1 MPMERIRGT
10 FAGSR
15 MLLGGFM
22 NWFSNMKIGR
32 KLGLGFG
39 IIEILMIGLGVFS
52 IVQLSK
58 VNGSTVE
65 IATNWLPSVKT
76 VEELRFE
83 SATFRRDSLNYIIA
97 RDKRQD
103 FEERMS
109 ASLSAVAN
117 DEKTYE
123 ALISSDE
130 ERRLY
135 QGFRDQWDKF
145 QIVNKRVVELAKQNK
160 NVDAENLAQS
170 EGGHFFEASAKYL
183 QDDVELNNKGGVDAA
198 KQAALAYSSS
208 RYWVIGILIGAVGL
222 GLLVATSLARSIT
235 SSTTQMLLMIQEV
248 ADNNLASK
256 DLKIDSEDE
265 IGMAGEALNR
275 MKNNLQG
282 IIHSIASTASHVAS
296 ASEEISSSATQQAQ
310 SAETQKD
317 QTVQVATAMQE
328 MSSTVVSVS
337 DSCNKAA
344 DAARQAAET
353 ARLGGTI
360 VEGTLT
366 KMRVIAESV
375 GATAKKMEELGKSS
389 DQIGRIIGVIDD
401 IADQTNLLALN
412 AAIEAA
418 RAGEQGRGFAVVA
431 DEVRK
436 LAERTTT
443 ATKEIA
449 QMIKNIQDETKIA
462 VVAMESGTKEV
473 EEGVTS
479 TAKAG
484 DTLRAIIQMSEQ
496 VGGMITEIA
505 TAATEQSSTTEQVN
519 MNIDQIA
526 KLVKESA
533 IGAQQSAT
541 ACQDLSSLALD
552 LQTMVGKFKL
562 EERNQDARNNARPG
576 NGSSDQDHAARP
588 KALAAAAQ

>member
-1 MPMERIRGT
+1 MNKL
-10 FAGSR
+10 SLR
-15 MLLGGFM
+15 M
-22 NWFSNMKIGR
+22 
-32 KLGLGFG
+32 KLGLGSGNLLLFLAAMGHLAYNSVGQLAEIGARADQVMVKTNLASQIDAAMEKQTSG
-39 IIEILMIGLGVFS
+39 IRGFLLVGKEDLLKHDNEGKQQFAESMD
-52 IVQLSK
+52 QLSK
-58 VNGSTVE
+58 LLVLEESRKLQADIRQSYSTFRANSDRE
-65 IATNWLPSVKT
+65 IALRRAGKLKEAEALMFSPRMIEVRAQIHRGLADVATLENRVR
-76 VEELRFE
+76 EEILKEQSARGSHVRFMVV
-83 SATFRRDSLNYIIA
+83 IIA
-97 RDKRQD
+97 
-103 FEERMS
+103 F
-109 ASLSAVAN
+109 A
-117 DEKTYE
+117 
-123 ALISSDE
+123 
-130 ERRLY
+130 
-135 QGFRDQWDKF
+135 G
-145 QIVNKRVVELAKQNK
+145 IVIGMG
-160 NVDAENLAQS
+160 LAQLIVRS
-170 EGGHFFEASAKYL
+170 VSVAIARML
-183 QDDVELNNKGGVDAA
+183 GV
-198 KQAALAYSSS
+198 
-208 RYWVIGILIGAVGL
+208 
-222 GLLVATSLARSIT
+222 
-235 SSTTQMLLMIQEV
+235 IQEI
-248 ADNNLASK
+248 ADNNLAMEDIK
-256 DLKIDSEDE
+256 ADSEDD
-265 IGMAGEALNR
+265 IGKADVALNR
-275 MKNNLQG
+275 MKNNLRG
-282 IIHSIASTASHVAS
+282 IILSIAGTASHVAS

-317 QTVQVATAMQE
+317 QTMQVATAMQQ
-328 MSSTVVSVS
+328 MSSTVISVS

-353 ARLGGTI
+353 AREGGSI
-360 VEGTLT
+360 VDGTLT

-449 QMIKNIQDETKIA
+449 LMIKNIQQETRVA
-462 VVAMESGTKEV
+462 VVAMESGTKQV
-473 EEGVTS
+473 EEGVSS

-484 DTLRAIIQMSEQ
+484 DSLRAIIQMSEQ

-519 MNIDQIA
+519 ANIEQIA

-562 EERNQDARNNARPG
+562 EGTQAGAGNQRHSG
-576 NGSSDQDHAARP
+576 TGSIQPLSAHP
-588 KALAAAAQ
+588 KAFAAGAQ

>member
-1 MPMERIRGT
+1 
-10 FAGSR
+10 
-15 MLLGGFM
+15 
-22 NWFSNMKIGR
+22 
-32 KLGLGFG
+32 
-39 IIEILMIGLGVFS
+39 
-52 IVQLSK
+52 
-58 VNGSTVE
+58 
-65 IATNWLPSVKT
+65 
-76 VEELRFE
+76 
-83 SATFRRDSLNYIIA
+83 
-97 RDKRQD
+97 
-103 FEERMS
+103 MS
-109 ASLSAVAN
+109 ASLAAVAN
-117 DEKTYE
+117 DEKAYE
-123 ALISSDE
+123 PLISSDE

-145 QIVNKRVVELAKQNK
+145 MAVNKRVIELAKQQK
-160 NVDAENLAQS
+160 NIDAGNLAQS
-170 EGGHFFEASAKYL
+170 EGAGFFEASAKYL
-183 QDDVELNNKGGVDAA
+183 IEDVELNNKGGADAA
-198 KQAALAYSSS
+198 VQAASAYSSS
-208 RYWVIGILIGAVGL
+208 RYWVVGIMIGAVGL
-222 GLLVATSLARSIT
+222 GFVIATSLARSIA
-235 SSTTQMLLMIQEV
+235 SSTTKMLDMIQEV
-248 ADNNLASK
+248 AANNLAVQ
-256 DLKIDSEDE
+256 DLKISSEDE
-265 IGMAGEALNR
+265 IGHAGDALNR
-275 MKNNLQG
+275 MKNNLRG
-282 IIHSIASTASHVAS
+282 IIQSIASTAEHVAS

-328 MSSTVVSVS
+328 MSSTVTSVS

-353 ARLGGTI
+353 ARLGGSI
-360 VEGTLT
+360 VDGTLA
-366 KMRVIAESV
+366 KMRVIAEAV
-375 GATAKKMEELGKSS
+375 GATAKKMAELGKSS

-449 QMIKNIQDETKIA
+449 QMIKNIQDETKVA
-462 VVAMESGTKEV
+462 VVAMESGTKQV

-484 DTLRAIIQMSEQ
+484 DSLRAIIQMSEQ
-496 VGGMITEIA
+496 VGGMIIEIA

-519 MNIDQIA
+519 GNVDQIA
-526 KLVKESA
+526 RLVKESA

-541 ACQDLSSLALD
+541 ACHDLSGLALD

-562 EERNQDARNNARPG
+562 EEGFATSKEKAGSGKSYPG
-576 NGSSDQDHAARP
+576 TQSARP
-588 KALAAAAQ
+588 KSFAAGAS

>member
-1 MPMERIRGT
+1 MNKL
-10 FAGSR
+10 SLR
-15 MLLGGFM
+15 M
-22 NWFSNMKIGR
+22 
-32 KLGLGFG
+32 KLGLSSGNLLVFLAAMG
-39 IIEILMIGLGVFS
+39 YLAYNSVGQLAEITARADGVM
-52 IVQLSK
+52 
-58 VNGSTVE
+58 
-65 IATNWLPSVKT
+65 VKT
-76 VEELRFE
+76 YLTSQIVAATEKQTAGIRGFLLAGKADFLKDDEQGKQQFAESMDKLTKLLTLEESKKLQADIRQHY
-83 SATFRRDSLNYIIA
+83 ATFRIGSDREIELRRANKLKQAEALMFNPQMNQARIQMRSALFDMAAVEDQARKQIVKEQTAMESHVRFMVVIIA
-97 RDKRQD
+97 
-103 FEERMS
+103 FAGM
-109 ASLSAVAN
+109 
-117 DEKTYE
+117 
-123 ALISSDE
+123 
-130 ERRLY
+130 
-135 QGFRDQWDKF
+135 
-145 QIVNKRVVELAKQNK
+145 
-160 NVDAENLAQS
+160 
-170 EGGHFFEASAKYL
+170 
-183 QDDVELNNKGGVDAA
+183 
-198 KQAALAYSSS
+198 
-208 RYWVIGILIGAVGL
+208 LIGMGIAQLIARSVSRAIARML
-222 GLLVATSLARSIT
+222 GL
-235 SSTTQMLLMIQEV
+235 IQQI
-248 ADNNLASK
+248 ADNNLSMADMK
-256 DLKIDSEDE
+256 VDSEDD
-265 IGMAGEALNR
+265 IGKADAGLNR
-275 MKNNLQG
+275 MKNNLRE
-282 IIHSIASTASHVAS
+282 IILSIAGTASHMAS

-328 MSSTVVSVS
+328 MSSTVISVS

-353 ARLGGTI
+353 ARQGGSI

-366 KMRVIAESV
+366 KMRGIAESV

-449 QMIKNIQDETKIA
+449 HMIKTIQDETKVA
-462 VVAMESGTKEV
+462 VVAMESGTKQV
-473 EEGVTS
+473 EEGVSS
-479 TAKAG
+479 TARAG
-484 DTLRAIIQMSEQ
+484 DSLRSIIQMSEQ

-505 TAATEQSSTTEQVN
+505 TAATQQSSTTEQVN
-519 MNIDQIA
+519 MNIEQIA

-562 EERNQDARNNARPG
+562 EDGAQA
-576 NGSSDQDHAARP
+576 GSENPRAAGGDSTRLMSAHP
-588 KALAAAAQ
+588 KAFAATAH

>member
-1 MPMERIRGT
+1 
-10 FAGSR
+10 
-15 MLLGGFM
+15 M
-22 NWFSNMKIGR
+22 NKLTLKM

-39 IIEILMIGLGVFS
+39 SLLLILMVLGVVAYDS
-52 IVQLSK
+52 VGQLADISDQVDK
-58 VNGSTVE
+58 IMAKKDMASQIEAGIEKQTTAVRGFLLAPKEDLLKHDEDGKKQYTENMEKLGKLLSHEEGKQLFAEITSNYTQFRANCDREIELQRDHKTKDALAVVFNPQTGEIRTRLRTE
-65 IATNWLPSVKT
+65 IAQMSGFQDKLKADVLNEQTAIEARVRWLVILLGIVGT
-76 VEELRFE
+76 LVGLV
-83 SATFRRDSLNYIIA
+83 IA
-97 RDKRQD
+97 
-103 FEERMS
+103 
-109 ASLSAVAN
+109 
-117 DEKTYE
+117 
-123 ALISSDE
+123 ALI
-130 ERRLY
+130 
-135 QGFRDQWDKF
+135 
-145 QIVNKRVVELAKQNK
+145 
-160 NVDAENLAQS
+160 
-170 EGGHFFEASAKYL
+170 
-183 QDDVELNNKGGVDAA
+183 
-198 KQAALAYSSS
+198 
-208 RYWVIGILIGAVGL
+208 
-222 GLLVATSLARSIT
+222 TRSIT
-235 SSTTQMLLMIQEV
+235 ATMSEMVEVIQEI
-248 ADNNLASK
+248 AANNLAVA
-256 DLKIDSEDE
+256 DIDVTVRDE
-265 IGMAGEALNR
+265 SGKAGEALNR
-275 MKNNLQG
+275 MKNNLRG
-282 IIHSIASTASHVAS
+282 IIQSIASTAEHVAS
-296 ASEEISSSATQQAQ
+296 ASEEISASATQQAQ

-317 QTVQVATAMQE
+317 QTFQVATAMQQ
-328 MSSTVVSVS
+328 MSSTVTSVS

-353 ARLGGTI
+353 ARLGGSI
-360 VEGTLT
+360 VDGTLA

-449 QMIKNIQDETKIA
+449 EMIKNVQDETKVA
-462 VVAMESGTKEV
+462 VTAMESGTKQV

-484 DTLRAIIQMSEQ
+484 DSLRAIIQMSEQ

-519 MNIDQIA
+519 GNVDQISR
-526 KLVKESA
+526 LVKESA

-541 ACQDLSSLALD
+541 ACHDLSGLALD

-562 EERNQDARNNARPG
+562 EEGLGASKARVTLEKGR
-576 NGSSDQDHAARP
+576 SSAPARP
-588 KALAAAAQ
+588 KAFAAGAS

>member
-1 MPMERIRGT
+1 MNKL
-10 FAGSR
+10 SLR
-15 MLLGGFM
+15 M
-22 NWFSNMKIGR
+22 
-32 KLGLGFG
+32 KLGLSSGNLLVFLAAMG
-39 IIEILMIGLGVFS
+39 YLAYNSVGQLAEITARADGVM
-52 IVQLSK
+52 
-58 VNGSTVE
+58 
-65 IATNWLPSVKT
+65 VKT
-76 VEELRFE
+76 YLTSQIVAATEKQTAGIRGFLLAGKADFLKDDEQGKQQFAESMDKLTKLLTLEESKKLQADIRQHY
-83 SATFRRDSLNYIIA
+83 ATFRIGSDREIELRRANKLKQAEALMFNPQMNQARIQMRSALFDMAAVEDQARKQIIKEQTAMESHVRFMVVIIA
-97 RDKRQD
+97 
-103 FEERMS
+103 FAGM
-109 ASLSAVAN
+109 
-117 DEKTYE
+117 
-123 ALISSDE
+123 
-130 ERRLY
+130 
-135 QGFRDQWDKF
+135 
-145 QIVNKRVVELAKQNK
+145 
-160 NVDAENLAQS
+160 
-170 EGGHFFEASAKYL
+170 
-183 QDDVELNNKGGVDAA
+183 
-198 KQAALAYSSS
+198 
-208 RYWVIGILIGAVGL
+208 LIGMGIAQLIARSVSRAIARML
-222 GLLVATSLARSIT
+222 GL
-235 SSTTQMLLMIQEV
+235 IQQI
-248 ADNNLASK
+248 ADNNLSMADMK
-256 DLKIDSEDE
+256 VDSGDD
-265 IGMAGEALNR
+265 IGKADAGLNR
-275 MKNNLQG
+275 MKNNLRE
-282 IIHSIASTASHVAS
+282 IILSIAGTASHMAS

-328 MSSTVVSVS
+328 MSSTVISVS

-353 ARLGGTI
+353 ARQGGSI

-366 KMRVIAESV
+366 KMRGIAESV

-449 QMIKNIQDETKIA
+449 HMIKTIQDETKVA
-462 VVAMESGTKEV
+462 VVAMESGTKQV
-473 EEGVTS
+473 EEGVSS
-479 TAKAG
+479 TARAG
-484 DTLRAIIQMSEQ
+484 DSLRSIIQMSEQ

-505 TAATEQSSTTEQVN
+505 TAATQQSSTTEQVN
-519 MNIDQIA
+519 MNIEQIA

-562 EERNQDARNNARPG
+562 EDRMAKAAENSSRGG
-576 NGSSDQDHAARP
+576 NGSAQILSAHP
-588 KALAAAAQ
+588 KAFAATAH